1 MRVLPV
7 IRSALFVPGVRP
19 EFIPKA
25 DAAGADALVLDLEDS
40 VSHNAKAAAR
50 LNLAK
55 VLGDRADRLTF
66 VRINHPATGC
76 LESDLAVLAPHTNQA
91 IILPKCEQV
100 AEVIAVD
107 RLLSDFERANGLE
120 KDSVTV
126 VVVVESPLGLRNLY
140 DFLLVAPRVRGA
152 ALASAEEGDFI
163 VELGAQWTADGTA
176 LAYARGKFVCDARA
190 AKAQWLFDGAFM
202 NLTSGEAL
210 ERESRL
216 ARIFG
221 FNGKMAIHPRQ
232 VFTINQV
239 YSPSAA
245 EIDRA
250 RRMIDAFRE
259 AEAGGRG
266 AVQFEGMM
274 VDYANIKRAEQLLAL
289 ASP

>member
-7 IRSALFVPGVRP
+7 VRSVLFVPGVRP

-50 LNLAK
+50 SNLAK
-55 VLGDRADRLTF
+55 ALAERANRLTF
-66 VRINHPATGC
+66 VRINHPAIGS
-76 LESDLAVLAPHTNQA
+76 LEADLSVLAPHMNQA
-91 IILPKCEQV
+91 IILPKCEHV
-100 AEVIAVD
+100 ADVVAVD
-107 RLLSDFERANGLE
+107 RQLAAFEHAHGLE
-120 KDSVTV
+120 ADGLTV

-140 DFLLVAPRVRGA
+140 EFLVAAPRVRGA

-163 VELGAQWTADGTA
+163 VELGAQWTPDGTA
-176 LAYARGKFVCDARA
+176 LAYARGKFACDARA

-202 NLTSGEAL
+202 NLTSNEAL

-216 ARIFG
+216 ARVCG

-232 VFTINQV
+232 VATINQV
-239 YSPSAA
+239 FSPSDA
-245 EIDRA
+245 ELERA

-259 AEAGGRG
+259 AEAQGRG

-289 ASP
+289 ASA

>member
-7 IRSALFVPGVRP
+7 VRSALFVPGVRP

-25 DAAGADALVLDLEDS
+25 DTAGADALVLDLEDS

-50 LNLAK
+50 LNLTKA
-55 VLGDRADRLTF
+55 LGERADRLTF
-66 VRINHPATGC
+66 VRINHPSAGC
-76 LESDLAVLAPHTNQA
+76 LELDLSVLAPHTNQA

-100 AEVIAVD
+100 ADVVAVD
-107 RLLSDFERANGLE
+107 RWLAGFERAHQL
-120 KDSVTV
+120 DSDTLTV

-140 DFLLVAPRVRGA
+140 ELLVASPRVRGA

-163 VELGAQWTADGTA
+163 VELGAQWTPDGTA
-176 LAYARGKFVCDARA
+176 LSYARGKFACDARA

-202 NLTSGEAL
+202 NLTSNEAL

-216 ARIFG
+216 ARVCG

-232 VFTINQV
+232 VATINQV
-239 YSPSAA
+239 FSPSAA

-250 RRMIDAFRE
+250 QRMIAAFRE
-259 AEAGGRG
+259 AEAQGRG

-289 ASP
+289 GAP